1 LLPSGITDHSSQYYL
16 GGTENYLTQNTVCD
30 KNRKLN
36 WFFGC
41 MESDKRVQILS
52 LAKKK
57 FERFGFNKTTVDEI
71 AKDASV
77 SKRTLYQEFE
87 NKEKILEELLI
98 FEALSV
104 RKAIL
109 NQINKIVEP
118 AEKLQNFIRLALKYL
133 DQNPFIVSVL
143 HDESGFFRPFLRDK
157 PHVIETGIEEIFV
170 NILKEGVEKS
180 VFRKMDEKVVG
191 HCIFLL
197 FKGLTYGR
205 NNPDRSFGLNQTN
218 EFIHFIINGVVI
230 KQGRA

>member
-1 LLPSGITDHSSQYYL
+1 
-16 GGTENYLTQNTVCD
+16 
-30 KNRKLN
+30 
-36 WFFGC
+36 
-41 MESDKRVQILS
+41 MESEKRTQILN
-52 LAKKK
+52 LAKKR

-71 AKDASV
+71 AKDSSI

-87 NKEKILEELLI
+87 NKEKILEELFM

-118 AEKLQNFIRLALKYL
+118 AEKLQTYIRLALKYL

-143 HDESGFFRPFLRDK
+143 HDEAGFFAPFLKDQ
-157 PHVIETGIEEIFV
+157 PDIIETGIEEIFV
-170 NILKEGVEKS
+170 NILKEGVGKG

-205 NNPDRSFGLNQTN
+205 NSPDHPFGLNQTN
-218 EFIHFIINGVVI
+218 EFVHFIINGVII

>member
-1 LLPSGITDHSSQYYL
+1 
-16 GGTENYLTQNTVCD
+16 
-30 KNRKLN
+30 
-36 WFFGC
+36 
-41 MESDKRVQILS
+41 MESEKRTQILS

-87 NKEKILEELLI
+87 NKEKILEELLM

-109 NQINKIVEP
+109 NQISKIVEP
-118 AEKLQNFIRLALKYL
+118 AEKLQTFIRLALKYL

-143 HDESGFFRPFLRDK
+143 HDELGFFAPFLKDK
-157 PHVIETGIEEIFV
+157 PHIIETGIEEIFV
-170 NILKEGVEKS
+170 NIVKEGVEKG

-197 FKGLTYGR
+197 FKNLTYGR
-205 NNPDRSFGLNQTN
+205 NSPDHPFGSNQTN

>member
-1 LLPSGITDHSSQYYL
+1 
-16 GGTENYLTQNTVCD
+16 
-30 KNRKLN
+30 
-36 WFFGC
+36 
-41 MESDKRVQILS
+41 MESEKRAQILT

-71 AKDASV
+71 AKAASI

-87 NKEKILEELLI
+87 NKEKILEELFM

-104 RKAIL
+104 RKVIL

-118 AEKLQNFIRLALKYL
+118 AEKLQTYIRLALKYL

-143 HDESGFFRPFLRDK
+143 HDEVGFFAPFLKDK
-157 PHVIETGIEEIFV
+157 PDIIETGIEEIFV
-170 NILKEGVEKS
+170 NILKEGVGKG

-191 HCIFLL
+191 HCVFLL

-205 NNPDRSFGLNQTN
+205 NSPDHPFGLNQTN
-218 EFIHFIINGVVI
+218 EFINFIINGVII

>member
-1 LLPSGITDHSSQYYL
+1 
-16 GGTENYLTQNTVCD
+16 
-30 KNRKLN
+30 
-36 WFFGC
+36 
-41 MESDKRVQILS
+41 MESEKRAQILT

-71 AKDASV
+71 AKDANI

-87 NKEKILEELLI
+87 NKEKILEELFM

-109 NQINKIVEP
+109 NQINKIAEP
-118 AEKLQNFIRLALKYL
+118 AEKLQTYIRLANKYL

-143 HDESGFFRPFLRDK
+143 HDESGFFAPFLKDK

-170 NILKEGVEKS
+170 NILKEGVEKG

-191 HCIFLL
+191 QCIFLL

-205 NNPDRSFGLNQTN
+205 NSPAHPFGLNQTN
-218 EFIHFIINGVVI
+218 EFVNFIINGVII
-230 KQGRA
+230 K